1 MDFKFWNLSKVAG
14 VFVSVFVYGKWTSK
28 LKSSAVF
35 LWFDCSVRNGV
46 LNSWRGMQYWC
57 IYLDADFRKAL
68 HGPEQQYWNHVLGIM
83 KCVWTH
89 VILSEGL
96 RGDIFV
102 LSLPCGLPSLPHP
115 PLPLC
120 SMWSSC
126 GAQCFVF
133 RNKMSSGLAARWG
146 RTQQLPNQLS
156 EILQPLCQLLVLQI
170 SPLGTPLT
178 TEPASQAPASTHL
191 LLPQTEQKTEA
202 KFETQARVCRSN
214 LCAAGRGQRA
224 EVSQCQFLEASRRWF
239 HSNVREKKSKE
250 EREKKKKKKQPRI

>member
-89 VILSEGL
+89 VIPSEGL

-102 LSLPCGLPSLPHP
+102 LSLPCGLPSPPHCP
-115 PLPLC
+115 CAQCEVLVVRSVLC
-120 SMWSSC
+120 SGTRCQVGSQLGEGGHNSC
-126 GAQCFVF
+126 
-133 RNKMSSGLAARWG
+133 
-146 RTQQLPNQLS
+146 
-156 EILQPLCQLLVLQI
+156 QI
-170 SPLGTPLT
+170 SSLKSCSLS
-178 TEPASQAPASTHL
+178 ASCWC
-191 LLPQTEQKTEA
+191 
-202 KFETQARVCRSN
+202 CRSA
-214 LCAAGRGQRA
+214 LWAH
-224 EVSQCQFLEASRRWF
+224 L
-239 HSNVREKKSKE
+239 
-250 EREKKKKKKQPRI
+250 